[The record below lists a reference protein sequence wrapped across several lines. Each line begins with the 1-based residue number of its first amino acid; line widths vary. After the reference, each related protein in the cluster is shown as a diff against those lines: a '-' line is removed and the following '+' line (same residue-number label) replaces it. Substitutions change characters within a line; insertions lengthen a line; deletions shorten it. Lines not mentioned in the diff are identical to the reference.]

1 MFVFH
6 FSNLK
11 KQIFT
16 VYYPFFFSLKKNI
29 AFSSCLAVILNIF
42 NGVKKNYSYQ
52 LFVTAV
58 NFGVTKNR
66 RVFLRFVFSKMKKSK
81 LKKKT
86 IKMTCA
92 KDKKLKQWHGMHFLM
107 MSEYKFKFDESFNS
121 P

>member
-29 AFSSCLAVILNIF
+29 AFSSCLAVILIIL
-42 NGVKKNYSYQ
+42 NGVTKNSSYQ

-66 RVFLRFVFSKMKKSK
+66 RVRVPSFRVFEDEE
-81 LKKKT
+81 
-86 IKMTCA
+86 IEVEEEDD
-92 KDKKLKQWHGMHFLM
+92 KDDVRKRQEIETVAWDAF
-107 MSEYKFKFDESFNS
+107 FDDE
-121 P
+121 